1 MRWRGDKEKA
11 DNYIIKEKVRD
22 FVRHHKNK
30 DNRQSPTGAG
40 SQVSQCDAGVTG
52 SITAESGLKC
62 SSCEEEG
69 DLLQHLSA
77 SSQCRLAY
85 VKHYLAGDEVDRQT
99 SIFQLSISL
108 NMCARLGC
116 TERKGFIYLATHLKK
131 SEDCLQFYQS

>member
-22 FVRHHKNK
+22 FVRRHKNK
-30 DNRQSPTGAG
+30 DNRQSQTGAG

-85 VKHYLAGDEVDRQT
+85 GSVSAGREKWPFNVT
-99 SIFQLSISL
+99 HSL
-108 NMCARLGC
+108 TDSVTFSKL
-116 TERKGFIYLATHLKK
+116 
-131 SEDCLQFYQS
+131 D

>member
-1 MRWRGDKEKA
+1 MER
-11 DNYIIKEKVRD
+11 
-22 FVRHHKNK
+22 
-30 DNRQSPTGAG
+30 RQGESRQLYYKRKGQRFCQASQEQRQQQSQTGAG

>member
-1 MRWRGDKEKA
+1 MER
-11 DNYIIKEKVRD
+11 
-22 FVRHHKNK
+22 
-30 DNRQSPTGAG
+30 RQGESRQLYYKRKGQRFCQASQEQRQQQSQTGAG

-85 VKHYLAGDEVDRQT
+85 RSVSAGREKWPFNVLFFIGPESDHWEC
-99 SIFQLSISL
+99 LSVTDSL
-108 NMCARLGC
+108 
-116 TERKGFIYLATHLKK
+116 THSLTHSLTDSVTFSKL
-131 SEDCLQFYQS
+131 D